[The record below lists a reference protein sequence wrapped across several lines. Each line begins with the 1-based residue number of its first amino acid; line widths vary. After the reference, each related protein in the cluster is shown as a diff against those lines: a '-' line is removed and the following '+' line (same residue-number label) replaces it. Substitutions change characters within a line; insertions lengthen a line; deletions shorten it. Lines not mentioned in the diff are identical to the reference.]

1 MQVLSVPN
9 PWRLRGVSWGLT
21 SQGPKE
27 LSVLNSDMIGS
38 VEDSLF
44 LEGTDLCL
52 EPLTDLHNT
61 LRGGRPGEEL
71 AGIPLDLCLEVKH
84 YQF

>member
-1 MQVLSVPN
+1 M
-9 PWRLRGVSWGLT
+9 SWGLA

-38 VEDSLF
+38 VGDSRF
-44 LEGTDLCL
+44 LDGTDLCL

-61 LRGGRPGEEL
+61 LRGGWPGEEL

-84 YQF
+84 